1 MADTLLT
8 SIYRLSF
15 NGLWLIV
22 IRYHKYSE
30 MQKDSYS
37 CRF

>member
-15 NGLWLIV
+15 NGLWLVV

-30 MQKDSYS
+30 MQKISYIG
-37 CRF
+37 RF